1 MNDDLNGRRVYAKK
15 GPSTGGFQD
24 VSAEICNLS
33 DTVAAAAEGKLIL
46 KDGRL
51 LWLKEGQLIE
61 VSMDVLDE
69 FISTHVVSQRLV
81 DRGDA
86 GWALEFTPLRLSRN
100 TLRTLLSPGTL
111 RDGSLIPRIGE
122 A

>member
-1 MNDDLNGRRVYAKK
+1 MDDALNGRRVYAKK
-15 GPSTGGFQD
+15 GPVTGGFQD
-24 VSAEICNLS
+24 ASTEICNLS

-46 KDGRL
+46 KGGRL
-51 LWLKEGQLIE
+51 LWLKGGQLVE

-69 FISTHVVSQRLV
+69 FISAHVVSQRLV

-86 GWALEFTPLRLSRN
+86 GWALEFTPLRLSR
-100 TLRTLLSPGTL
+100 TALRTLLSPGTL

>member
-1 MNDDLNGRRVYAKK
+1 MDDALNGRRVYAKK

-51 LWLKEGQLIE
+51 L
-61 VSMDVLDE
+61 
-69 FISTHVVSQRLV
+69 
-81 DRGDA
+81 
-86 GWALEFTPLRLSRN
+86 
-100 TLRTLLSPGTL
+100 
-111 RDGSLIPRIGE
+111 
-122 A
+122 